1 MNAISKFQ
9 RNHVSGPFPLKLQTI
24 IKILDE
30 EDESNDLIRWQPHGR
45 AFSINASN
53 THATEFQEKVMKRF
67 FHNSKVASFFRQIN
81 IYDFKR
87 MKKGPDAGCYYH
99 EMFVRGR
106 PDLANAIPR
115 NCVKGDAASD
125 RRHSSSNESE
135 PNFYAMEAPHK
146 IYISQSSHHPTS
158 VDVPPG
164 FFQQS
169 GHQGGKNHI
178 LFHQER
184 QGPHDTHTLLLPSC
198 SQGSATAADSDISH
212 MMGLSSLLQ
221 LQKKSIPPTFLG
233 GGSQSMNVLSL
244 FPLLLNQCTSPT
256 SIIGEYAGASNESCM
271 GLSSHY
277 EGTTGMNSSS
287 SLALVLRL
295 LAQRQAND
303 LKLQQQESMQM
314 AINDQLTTSL
324 LYDLLSRGSVRSSMP
339 SSSASTWF

>member
-115 NCVKGDAASD
+115 NCVKGDASD
-125 RRHSSSNESE
+125 RRRTSNDESE
-135 PNFYAMEAPHK
+135 PNFYAMAKDSSGILSQDRCGGMSMMKQHKQEA
-146 IYISQSSHHPTS
+146 YGSGAAPTDS
-158 VDVPPG
+158 
-164 FFQQS
+164 
-169 GHQGGKNHI
+169 
-178 LFHQER
+178 
-184 QGPHDTHTLLLPSC
+184 
-198 SQGSATAADSDISH
+198 SDISR
-212 MMGLSSLLQ
+212 MMVLSSLLENE
-221 LQKKSIPPTFLG
+221 KSSRDHPAFLMG
-233 GGSQSMNVLSL
+233 DVSTLSS
-244 FPLLLNQCTSPT
+244 LLLSRCASPT
-256 SIIGEYAGASNESCM
+256 SIVGGYADIFQNYASPYYQGQAAE
-271 GLSSHY
+271 
-277 EGTTGMNSSS
+277 MNSSS
-287 SLALVLRL
+287 SSVASLALVMRL
-295 LAQRQAND
+295 LAR
-303 LKLQQQESMQM
+303 QQQQQQQQQRMKM
-314 AINDQLTTSL
+314 TINDQVTTSL
-324 LYDLLSRGSVRSSMP
+324 LNELLTSRAIANSMP
-339 SSSASTWF
+339 SSTTWL